1 MQEIK
6 EEEELERHSVSI
18 ATSVELL
25 AVRLKDAVKEGR
37 LDDLKVNPALRQ
49 LVITRWGP
57 CSGAR

>member
-18 ATSVELL
+18 STAMELM

-37 LDDLKVNPALRQ
+37 LDNLKVVTN
-49 LVITRWGP
+49 
-57 CSGAR
+57 